1 MLPSIRRVSYTDA
14 SGSKPKSNAK
24 NDRIQRIASRS
35 KKNKVESQPRKCK
48 SSASKNNH
56 VSNCNANVKNVA
68 LSKNFDTIC
77 LSCNESIMGYGD
89 LHMGNILISHVYYV
103 EGLGHN
109 LFFVGKFCDT
119 NLEVAFRKH
128 TCFVH
133 NLEGLDLLLGSRS
146 SNLYTISMADM
157 MKSFPIYLLSKA
169 LKTKSWLWH
178 RRHSHL
184 NFGTINQLAK
194 QGLVKGFPKLKYIKD
209 HLCLAC
215 QMGKSKKESHPHK
228 PKPSTNEKLQMLHMD
243 LCRLMWVESI
253 NKKRNILVIVDDYS
267 LRYLRTDNDTEFL
280 NQTLRNYI
288 EEVGITHNTS
298 TARTPQQ
305 NGVVERRYRTSWEII
320 AKVDI
325 GIFIGYLA
333 SKKAYRIYNKRSR
346 KIMETINV
354 KFGKLTQ
361 MVSEQ
366 HGSGPEL
373 HGLTY
378 GHISSE
384 LVQNQDA
391 SPSAKP
397 PIMND
402 WDLLFQPMFDE
413 YFKPLSVVS
422 TPISTVTILPSDI
435 ARASSSTSIDK
446 DVPSSSTSPNNETT
460 SPQINFTNVEEPHN
474 EEVIEFDSDIFTNPF
489 APPDTSS
496 AASSSRIV
504 DTSNMHT
511 FQQPYV
517 NTKRWTKDHSVVTI
531 IVNLSKP
538 VSTRRQLKTDALWC
552 YFHAF
557 LVKEEPNNYKEAIIE
572 SSWIEAM

>member
-280 NQTLRNYI
+280 NLTLRNYI

-305 NGVVERRYRTSWEII
+305 NGVVERRYRTLVE
-320 AKVDI
+320 AARTML
-325 GIFIGYLA
+325 IF
-333 SKKAYRIYNKRSR
+333 SKSPLFLWV
-346 KIMETINV
+346 EV
-354 KFGKLTQ
+354 

-538 VSTRRQLKTDALWC
+538 V
-552 YFHAF
+552 
-557 LVKEEPNNYKEAIIE
+557 
-572 SSWIEAM
+572 